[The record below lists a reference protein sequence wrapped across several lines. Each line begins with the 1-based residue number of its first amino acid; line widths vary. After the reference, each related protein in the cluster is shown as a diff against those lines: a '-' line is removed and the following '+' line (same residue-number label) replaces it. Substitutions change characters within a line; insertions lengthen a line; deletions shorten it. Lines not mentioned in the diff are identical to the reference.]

1 MEDYGHEEFI
11 SSLIDRVAH
20 EQGISVKIIR
30 RSVRGGHGKV
40 LTEFK
45 RFLCYLKK
53 EKETLPDL
61 LIVATDANCKGYAER
76 KKEIDK
82 ITVQYKNFVLC
93 AIPEPHIERWLLLD
107 SAAFKSAVG
116 KGCKAPDKK
125 CSRDRYKKFL
135 LEAMQNAGI
144 VPPLGG
150 MEYAK
155 DIVDAMDMQRMEWAN
170 ESFGKFLK
178 ELKQIFKEWGNE

>member
-1 MEDYGHEEFI
+1 MLRRLSFPSALCGVISMHRIILFVEDYGHEEFI
-11 SSLIDRVAH
+11 TSLIKRVADA
-20 EQGISVKIIR
+20 QGISLKIIR

-45 RFLCYLKK
+45 RFLSHLKN
-53 EKETLPDL
+53 EREELPDL
-61 LIVATDANCKGYAER
+61 LIIATDANCKGYAER

-82 ITVQYKNFVLC
+82 IAVEYKNLTLY

-107 SAAFKSAVG
+107 SAAFKSANG

-144 VPPLGG
+144 
-150 MEYAK
+150 
-155 DIVDAMDMQRMEWAN
+155 
-170 ESFGKFLK
+170 
-178 ELKQIFKEWGNE
+178 